1 MDNQAVAQPGTV
13 ALEPPSTVLNPQTVP
28 VTSGGGA
35 TSLSESAGDEG
46 SVESVLETELARLK
60 AEDGKTAE
68 PKADEPKDKPEAKA
82 DEKADDKADDKAK
95 VAKDDKAEAKP
106 ARERG
111 QDGKF
116 AKADKAQA
124 EDATGDKGAP
134 EKAATGQGE
143 AERGRQSE
151 GRQHYD
157 PPSRFLPKEK
167 EAWGNVPNVVK
178 AAIARYTGEHET
190 EVQQY
195 RASHEEWTKLD
206 RFQQMAKQH
215 NTTIG
220 EAMDRYTK
228 LDGLLSSD
236 PLEAIRQILGTR
248 GITPEQYAQHVMQNP
263 QAHQAPAPHAQQ
275 AQPDRQLVGHI
286 QHLQS
291 QLDEMRNEQTR
302 TSVVEPFRTS
312 HPRFDELHQDISF
325 FLQSGKIPASMSPV
339 ERLEAAY
346 DMAERINPSS
356 MSAPMA
362 KDQTSEAAE
371 PARLAKPDAGKK
383 SIRGALSDGADT
395 ETEEP
400 EADLEKLLRKEL
412 RRMSA

>member
-35 TSLSESAGDEG
+35 PSLSESAGDDG

-60 AEDGKTAE
+60 SEDAKEAKG
-68 PKADEPKDKPEAKA
+68 DAKA
-82 DEKADDKADDKAK
+82 DPDADDEADDKATSKDEDAKADKKAK
-95 VAKDDKAEAKP
+95 AEDKP

-116 AKADKAQA
+116 AKADKGLEAKDA
-124 EDATGDKGAP
+124 EGDKGVP

-157 PPSRFLPKEK
+157 PPARFLPKEK

-178 AAIARYTGEHET
+178 AAIARYSTEHEA

-195 RASHEEWTKLD
+195 RASHEEWTKLE

-215 NTTIG
+215 NATIHD
-220 EAMDRYTK
+220 ALDRYTK
-228 LDGLLSSD
+228 LDGLLSSN
-236 PLEAIRQILGTR
+236 PVEGIRQILATR
-248 GITPEQYAQHVMQNP
+248 GITPEAYARHVLQNP
-263 QAHQAPAPHAQQ
+263 QMHQAPAPQPQ
-275 AQPDRQLVGHI
+275 MQRGQPDPQVMGELQQLRSEI
-286 QHLQS
+286 ADMKTEKAMS
-291 QLDEMRNEQTR
+291 IIT
-302 TSVVEPFRTS
+302 PFREA
-312 HPRFDELHQDISF
+312 HPRYSELEGDILF
-325 FLQSGKIPASMSPV
+325 FLESGKIPASLSPI

-346 DMAERINPSS
+346 DMAERINPAS
-356 MSAPMA
+356 MPAPIA
-362 KDQTSEAAE
+362 KDQASDAAE
-371 PARLAKPDAGKK
+371 PVRLAKPDAGKK
-383 SIRGALSDGADT
+383 SIRGAPSDGADT

-400 EADLEKLLRKEL
+400 DTDLNTLLRKEL
-412 RRMSA
+412 RRMKA